1 MTPFVYTRLCCF
13 SGWLEVNESI
23 TGWITKTSS
32 VDVLLEQEYLEPRG
46 GMSTLDDGA
55 GSDLIPPGNY

>member
-1 MTPFVYTRLCCF
+1 
-13 SGWLEVNESI
+13 VNESI
-23 TGWITKTSS
+23 TGWITKTSC